1 MDGVAGALKQQQTQ
15 TSNPGSQGRATQKVQ
30 QMQQSQAKKVDVAK
44 QTQESA
50 TSQNTQS
57 VKKISTEEQAR
68 ELVSKLN
75 DALAPMS
82 TDLRFG
88 FDNTDEVFYVSV
100 IESSS
105 NKMIRRFPAEQA
117 ADFLPKMQEV
127 TGILFDSKG

>member
-1 MDGVAGALKQQQTQ
+1 MDGIAGALKQQQTQ
-15 TSNPGSQGRATQKVQ
+15 TSNQGSQGRATQKVQ
-30 QMQQSQAKKVDVAK
+30 HSQAQKIDVSK
-44 QTQESA
+44 QAQEVS
-50 TSQNTQS
+50 TTKNTQS
-57 VKKISTEEQAR
+57 SKKISSEEQAR
-68 ELVSKLN
+68 ELVNKLN